1 MAPVKKI
8 LQILSGHKD
17 SQYTFILDQYN
28 SEHKRFMKHQAMAKD
43 FVKFLQTLERQF
55 KVISKGDLKAITETM
70 KSLLDGLKLIWTIS
84 RHINNN
90 IEQFE
95 HILEGIS
102 NEICQKVRNKIDI
115 RTIFTKKKPDIAI
128 ADIEAG
134 IQVLDRWHAEFGRT
148 RQEIENEVHSVRWDF
163 TN

>member
-1 MAPVKKI
+1 MPAVKKI
-8 LQILSGHKD
+8 IQLLSNRENTYVQILES
-17 SQYTFILDQYN
+17 YN
-28 SEHKRFMKHQAMAKD
+28 AEYKKFMKQQAQAKD

-84 RHINNN
+84 RHINHN

-95 HILEGIS
+95 HILEAIS
-102 NEICQKVRNKIDI
+102 NEICQQVRLKIDI
-115 RTIFTKKKPDIAI
+115 RTIFKKSVEPTQAI

-134 IQVLDRWHAEFGRT
+134 IQVLDRW
-148 RQEIENEVHSVRWDF
+148 
-163 TN
+163 

>member
-1 MAPVKKI
+1 
-8 LQILSGHKD
+8 
-17 SQYTFILDQYN
+17 
-28 SEHKRFMKHQAMAKD
+28 
-43 FVKFLQTLERQF
+43 
-55 KVISKGDLKAITETM
+55 M

-95 HILEGIS
+95 HILEAIS

-163 TN
+163 TNQKQIFEKPQHMVLILKDLKATCRVVKEFYAILSNELAAVTGSRSNIDNVREKVYD